1 MICRLCLKQVNEF
14 KSAFEV
20 TDNKPTM
27 ASIIKKHFWF
37 ELQQN
42 DPVSTVICDDC
53 WFKVFDF
60 HEFYK
65 TVEKAQCQLGENVV
79 VKIENISA
87 EHSIENVIIPSF
99 SLSSKQEPG
108 VNFDEVNDEVPF
120 DMVATNDN
128 TRADV
133 RAEDSHDILGTQQGC
148 TNNAIE
154 DVKHVDVYKD
164 DRFNDHI
171 DDPFNKEVLAE
182 NEKNNKVSKKKK
194 GVKSSEKP
202 RTTRS
207 SSKVQRDAQNIR
219 SSKPAATKV
228 RKIEK
233 NRVKKVKKKELSEQ
247 AKAIRE
253 QGLAFDEEIAK
264 FMSLRCELCSLE
276 VKNFH
281 DLESHMHAKHKV
293 KGYAR
298 CCNKKFSKRFLL
310 LDHIRQ
316 HSNPDCFKCDPCK
329 RVFADRKSMRNHF
342 LIKHQKDE
350 DKMFSCSQ
358 CSKKFVRRY
367 LLRQH
372 ELVGHSDHK
381 NASLAVDEEIAKFM
395 SLHCELCSV
404 EIANFTALRNH
415 MVAEHNI
422 KGYVRCCNKKFSKRF
437 LLLEHIR
444 THLNPACYKCEN
456 CSRVFPDRKS
466 MRNHFL
472 MKHQKD
478 EDKTFA
484 CSQCPSKFVT
494 VYLLQR
500 HKVIAHRDR
509 TNTCKSCNRRF
520 STGVLLS
527 AHIKEQCLCDTCGEV
542 VCNTAAFQ
550 RHLLRHKNCLSESK
564 ELRTCDICQ
573 KVSTSQ
579 QDMLAHKLCAHN
591 PLRTYECNTSSM
603 HDSFPFQYPYA
614 ITSQENASTM
624 LAYSNHPYSVNR
636 R

>member
-1 MICRLCLKQVNEF
+1 
-14 KSAFEV
+14 
-20 TDNKPTM
+20 
-27 ASIIKKHFWF
+27 
-37 ELQQN
+37 
-42 DPVSTVICDDC
+42 VS
-53 WFKVFDF
+53 DF
-60 HEFYK
+60 HDFYK
-65 TVEKAQCQLGENVV
+65 SIEEAQNNLGENVV
-79 VKIENISA
+79 VKIEHVGK
-87 EHSIENVIIPSF
+87 EHSIENVMIQSIP
-99 SLSSKQEPG
+99 LSSKQEPDD
-108 VNFDEVNDEVPF
+108 NFDEVNDEVPF
-120 DMVATNDN
+120 DMTTVATNDS
-128 TRADV
+128 TRTDV
-133 RAEDSHDILGTQQGC
+133 RAEDSHDILGTQQIC
-148 TNNAIE
+148 RDNTID
-154 DVKHVDVYKD
+154 DVKNVVDSKD
-164 DRFNDHI
+164 ERSIDHNA
-171 DDPFNKEVLAE
+171 DPFNRE
-182 NEKNNKVSKKKK
+182 NLTENRKNNKSTKKKRA
-194 GVKSSEKP
+194 VKSSAIT

-207 SSKVQRDAQNIR
+207 SSKIQRNAPLTQKTHC
-219 SSKPAATKV
+219 SKTGVTKV
-228 RKIEK
+228 RKVEK
-233 NRVKKVKKKELSEQ
+233 NKVKTAKTKELSEQ
-247 AKAIRE
+247 AKALRE

-264 FMSLRCELCSLE
+264 FMSLHCELCSLE

-281 DLESHMHAKHKV
+281 DLESHMHAKHKT

-316 HSNPDCFKCDPCK
+316 HSNPECFKCEPCK

-395 SLHCELCSV
+395 SLHCELCSA
-404 EIANFTALRNH
+404 EIENFTALHNH
-415 MVAEHNI
+415 MLAEHNM

-500 HKVIAHRDR
+500 HKVIAHGDR
-509 TNTCKSCNRRF
+509 TNTCKSCNRKF
-520 STGVLLS
+520 STAVQLS
-527 AHIKEQCLCDTCGEV
+527 AHTKEQCLCDTCGEV

-564 ELRTCDICQ
+564 ELHTCDICQ

-579 QDMLAHKLCAHN
+579 QDMLAHKLRVHN
-591 PLRTYECNTSSM
+591 PLRTYESNASSM
-603 HDSFPFQYPYA
+603 HENFPFQYQYA
-614 ITSQENASTM
+614 ITSQENPSTM
-624 LAYSNHPYSVNR
+624 PAYPNHLCSLNR